1 MLKKSSGQIY
11 DTYNKFLGRESIFLL
26 VLTKTEHNFNFVLA
40 FVLGKSVPPKV
51 KKSVIWRGLKKKHS
65 PSLKINECN
74 G

>member
-11 DTYNKFLGRESIFLL
+11 NTYKKFLGQETILL
-26 VLTKTEHNFNFVLA
+26 VLTKTEHNFNSMLA

-65 PSLKINECN
+65 PSLKKNECN